1 MPLLETGVVCVGNW
15 DFAIQR
21 FHLIIKHSMEQTYES
36 NRIITFN
43 FVENATKNSKSF
55 CQWFLADVVNTGPDP
70 DPEII
75 LSSAN

>member
-1 MPLLETGVVCVGNW
+1 MVCVGNW
-15 DFAIQR
+15 DFAMQS
-21 FHLIIKHSMEQTYES
+21 FNLITKYSTEQTYES

-55 CQWFLADVVNTGPDP
+55 CQWFLADVVNRGPDP

-75 LSSAN
+75 SSSAN